1 MSFRIDRKTVLNQNA
16 LEKVKK
22 SDMTAQLHNL
32 ILPLMSH
39 LTICLSICTHAWTNM
54 TFIMSTSLCTVQAHV
69 CVYDLYICHLNISYG
84 DCCLVIFKSESVY
97 AIVWIHIIVLAK
109 QQNSAKYLAKMSLE
123 MEKQRIAL
131 QVSQMCVY
139 A

>member
-1 MSFRIDRKTVLNQNA
+1 
-16 LEKVKK
+16 
-22 SDMTAQLHNL
+22 
-32 ILPLMSH
+32 
-39 LTICLSICTHAWTNM
+39 M

-69 CVYDLYICHLNISYG
+69 CVYDLYCHLNISYG
-84 DCCLVIFKSESVY
+84 DCSLVIFKSESVY
-97 AIVWIHIIVLAK
+97 AIVWIHIIVLVK